1 MSRFIDFFKK
11 KKDPKAQYAD
21 DKIIA
26 IKGSQKE
33 RLSLAKRNK
42 TNKELLFYL
51 AEHDPDPKVRQAVAK
66 NKSTPIHASAT
77 LAIDSNADVRMEL
90 ATRLVK
96 LLPDLSTDTQSQLY
110 AYAVQALGTL
120 ALDEVLKIRRGLA
133 SSLKDHAYTPSDV
146 AANLAR
152 DIEREVSEPIL
163 RFCIALK
170 DKDLIDILAT
180 HPASWAA
187 EAVAERPQ
195 ISAGVSKAVI
205 ETGNSKAGKLLLNN
219 KGAVINDDVIKS
231 IIDRAK
237 EFPEWHEPL
246 AKNHALPKD
255 MAKLLSRYVDG
266 RIRKLLV
273 KKGDFDLQ
281 TTELVVD
288 ATKRRMDLATE
299 VNDAEKIGEQKSSEN
314 VVIRVN
320 ELLAEGRLTED
331 VISDYVALQDKE
343 FLIAALACLTN
354 TKRPTIQKV
363 FAIKKPQMICAV
375 CWKAGLS
382 MRFAFKLQQE
392 IAQIPTKGLVY
403 PKNGSD
409 YPYEPSEMKWQLE
422 FLGIE

>member
-1 MSRFIDFFKK
+1 MTWLVDFFTK
-11 KKDPKAQYAD
+11 KKDTQARYHN

-26 IKGSQKE
+26 VKGSQKE
-33 RLSLAKRNK
+33 RLSLAKKTK

-77 LAIDSNADVRMEL
+77 LAIDGNADVRMEL
-90 ATRLVK
+90 ANRLVK
-96 LLPDLSTDTQSQLY
+96 LLPDLSQDTQSQLY

-133 SSLKDHAYTPSDV
+133 SSIKDHAYAPPSV
-146 AANLAR
+146 AAQLAR
-152 DIEREVSEPIL
+152 DIEREISEPIL
-163 RFCIALK
+163 RFCVALK
-170 DKDLIDILAT
+170 DSDLIDILAT

-187 EAVAERPQ
+187 EAVAKRPQ
-195 ISAGVSKAVI
+195 ISAKVSKAVI
-205 ETGNSKAGKLLLNN
+205 ETGNSKAGTTLLNN
-219 KGAVINDDVIKS
+219 KGADINEDVIHA
-231 IIDRAK
+231 IIERAK

-246 AKNHALPKD
+246 AKNHPLPKD

-266 RIRKLLV
+266 RIRKLLE
-273 KKGDFDLQ
+273 KKGGFDLS
-281 TTELVVD
+281 TTEIVTD
-288 ATKRRMDLATE
+288 STRRRINLATE
-299 VNDAEKIGEQKSSEN
+299 VNTTDAIGKKKSSEN

-320 ELLAEGRLTED
+320 ELLAKGQLTED

-363 FAIKKPQMICAV
+363 FSIKKPQMICAV

-382 MRFAFKLQQE
+382 MRFAFRIQQE
-392 IAQIPTKGLVY
+392 IANIPTKELIY

-409 YPYEPSEMKWQLE
+409 YPYEPKEMKWQLE

>member
-1 MSRFIDFFKK
+1 MTWLVDFFTK
-11 KKDPKAQYAD
+11 KKDPEKQYQN
-21 DKIIA
+21 DKVVA
-26 IKGSQKE
+26 VQGSQKE
-33 RLSLAKRNK
+33 RLSLAKRST

-51 AEHDPDPKVRQAVAK
+51 AEHDPDDKVRQAVAK

-90 ATRLVK
+90 ANRLVK
-96 LLPDLSTDTQSQLY
+96 LLPDLSVDTQSQLY

-133 SSLKDHAYTPSDV
+133 SSLKDHAYAPPSV
-146 AANLAR
+146 AKDLAK
-152 DIEREVSEPIL
+152 DLEREVSEPIL
-163 RFCIALK
+163 RFCVALK
-170 DKDLIDILAT
+170 DSDLIDILAT

-195 ISAGVSKAVI
+195 ISAKVSKAVI
-205 ETGNSKAGKLLLNN
+205 ETGNSKAGTKLLNN
-219 KGAVINDDVIKS
+219 KGADINEDVIHA
-231 IIDRAK
+231 IIERAK

-246 AKNHALPKD
+246 AQNHKLPED

-266 RIRKLLV
+266 RIRKLLA
-273 KKGDFDLQ
+273 KKGGFDFQ
-281 TTELVVD
+281 TMDRVIESTQ
-288 ATKRRMDLATE
+288 RRVELATE
-299 VNDAEKIGEQKSSEN
+299 VNTAEKIGQKKSTEN

-320 ELLAEGRLTED
+320 ELLAQGQLTEET
-331 VISDYVALQDKE
+331 IADYIALQDKE

-382 MRFAFKLQQE
+382 MRFAYRLQQE
-392 IAQIPTKGLVY
+392 IANIPTNELVY

-409 YPYEPSEMKWQLE
+409 YPYDPSEMKWQLE

>member
-1 MSRFIDFFKK
+1 MNQFIDFFKK
-11 KKDPKAQYAD
+11 KKDPNKQYQK
-21 DKIIA
+21 DKEIA
-26 IKGSQKE
+26 FKGSQNE
-33 RLSLAKRNK
+33 RLSLAKRKK
-42 TNKELLFYL
+42 TNKELLFYM
-51 AEHDPDPKVRQAVAK
+51 AEHDPDPQVRQAVAK
-66 NKSTPIHASAT
+66 NNSTPIHASAT
-77 LAIDSNADVRMEL
+77 LAIDGNADVRMEL
-90 ATRLVK
+90 ATRLIK

-133 SSLKDHAYTPSDV
+133 SSLKDHAYTPPSV
-146 AANLAR
+146 AASLAR
-152 DIEREVSEPIL
+152 DIEREVAEPIL

-170 DKDLIDILAT
+170 DNDLIDILST

-195 ISAGVSKAVI
+195 ISAGVSRAVI

-219 KGAVINDDVIKS
+219 KGADINEDVIEA
-231 IIDRAK
+231 IIQRAK

-246 AKNHALPKD
+246 AKNHTLPKD
-255 MAKLLSRYVDG
+255 MARQLSRYVDG
-266 RIRKLLV
+266 RIRKLME

-299 VNDAEKIGEQKSSEN
+299 VNSTEKIGQEKSSSN

-331 VISDYVALQDKE
+331 TISDFVALQDKE
-343 FLIAALACLTN
+343 FLIAALACLAN

-363 FAIKKPQMICAV
+363 FSIKKPQMICAV
-375 CWKAGLS
+375 CWRAGLS

-392 IAQIPTKGLVY
+392 IANIPTKELVY

-409 YPYEPSEMKWQLE
+409 YPYEASEMKWQLE